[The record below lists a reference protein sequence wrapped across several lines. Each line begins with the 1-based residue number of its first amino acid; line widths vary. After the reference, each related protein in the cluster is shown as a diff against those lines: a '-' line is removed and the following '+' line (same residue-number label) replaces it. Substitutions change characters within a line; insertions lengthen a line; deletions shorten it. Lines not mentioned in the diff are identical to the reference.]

1 MKTIHS
7 LYYHNPQPDGVE
19 RMIKYHQKLGY
30 RFISLAELYEVLKR
44 KAPVREKLAFISL
57 DDGWRGNLKLLPIF
71 EKYKVPMCIF
81 VATEPIESGNYW
93 WEYVQKEIGYKKLQE
108 FKNLPYKEF
117 YQKLAEFKKRNQL
130 NRTAMTKEE
139 LLNISKNPLVT
150 IQSHTVTHPL
160 LTKLPDDLL
169 DFELSESQKQLEKI
183 TGKSI
188 FAFSYPNGSISHREI
203 NAAKKYY
210 KIAFST
216 KPNNISA
223 GADLYTLPRYAL
235 TGDYMRDLLKMYGIW
250 KYIKGCCEKI
260 TRTFKA

>member
-1 MKTIHS
+1 
-7 LYYHNPQPDGVE
+7 
-19 RMIKYHQKLGY
+19 MICWILN
-30 RFISLAELYEVLKR
+30 LV
-44 KAPVREKLAFISL
+44 
-57 DDGWRGNLKLLPIF
+57 NLKN
-71 EKYKVPMCIF
+71 KV
-81 VATEPIESGNYW
+81 
-93 WEYVQKEIGYKKLQE
+93 K
-108 FKNLPYKEF
+108 
-117 YQKLAEFKKRNQL
+117 
-130 NRTAMTKEE
+130 
-139 LLNISKNPLVT
+139 
-150 IQSHTVTHPL
+150 
-160 LTKLPDDLL
+160 
-169 DFELSESQKQLEKI
+169 KI

-223 GADLYTLPRYAL
+223 SADLYTLPRYAL

>member
-1 MKTIHS
+1 MS
-7 LYYHNPQPDGVE
+7 
-19 RMIKYHQKLGY
+19 
-30 RFISLAELYEVLKR
+30 
-44 KAPVREKLAFISL
+44 
-57 DDGWRGNLKLLPIF
+57 GNF
-71 EKYKVPMCIF
+71 WWEF
-81 VATEPIESGNYW
+81 VAKK
-93 WEYVQKEIGYKKLQE
+93 VGYTQMQN
-108 FKNLPYKEF
+108 FKNLPHDEF
-117 YQKLAEFKKRNQL
+117 ESQLKKIKTEVADLQRS
-130 NRTAMTKEE
+130 TMTIDE
-139 LLNISKNPLVT
+139 LETITKHPLIS
-150 IQSHTVTHPL
+150 IQSHTINHPI

-169 DFELSESQKQLEKI
+169 NFELSESQKQLEKI

-223 GADLYTLPRYAL
+223 SADLYTLPRYAL